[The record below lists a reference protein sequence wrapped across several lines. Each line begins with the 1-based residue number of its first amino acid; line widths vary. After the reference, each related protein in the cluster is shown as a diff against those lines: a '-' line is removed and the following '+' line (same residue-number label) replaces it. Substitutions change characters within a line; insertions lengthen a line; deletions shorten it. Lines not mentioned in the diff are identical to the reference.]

1 MGVKLFLRILV
12 TVISISHQQNQMAKM
27 RAEQERRMREQ
38 QARMEAEADKRK
50 GFSFTVSGQAAPLPI
65 VYGKNVLGG
74 IETAH
79 KVSNNYNSGSESS
92 ASKVLSQGLG
102 TSGSGSKNEFLHVQ
116 YALCHEGIEGVQWIK
131 VNGVDYND
139 SQSKF
144 QHRFRIYNDGG
155 TADPAAVANGF
166 PSTNTFTG
174 TANAS
179 ATYKLNRDD
188 YNYAGV
194 PSVEFLVK
202 GRKIKTIVRSGAG
215 TEADPYTYALSTAPS
230 YSNNPAYCLLDY
242 LMNANFGRGLPESE
256 IDLESFYDAA
266 RVCDTIVM
274 TQALIGGQVNGHKT
288 IHTVADYA
296 SLPGNLEDRT
306 YENEVWQTEDTENF
320 YQWQRTS
327 WAETSYDER
336 RDIPLYECNMV
347 INPEA
352 PIRDNIEQLLYTM
365 GLAELSWTTSGKY
378 KLSLKYPT
386 TQQEAEALVN
396 PAHVFNEDNILKD
409 EVKIAYTSASDR
421 FNQATISFVNEH
433 EDFKEDSIS
442 WPPLY
447 SSTYNT
453 YLAED
458 GNQPLKSS
466 ITSGGVT
473 DPYHA
478 QALCEQLVRRSR
490 TLKSISFRVDNS
502 GLTVEPGDFIK
513 VTIPQNNLTDQIV
526 RVEEIQVNS
535 DLSVKISGYTFD
547 HNVLA
552 WNIANDIAY
561 TEQPAYDFT
570 VDAPTNLV
578 YDEGSVNNDNKHV
591 IGNLTWTD
599 NNNGSAFSYD
609 ISYRVNG
616 ASDYIFLAN
625 TKYNQIELFNFEG
638 LANNDY
644 FDFKVQAKSPLGQL
658 SDPVEITNQ
667 FVQKAPNEIVSLQI
681 SEEQYITN
689 NASGLKNRLLLSW
702 VPDNTGVLA
711 YYYLVEYKRHSD
723 STYQTVGT
731 TNNPEISIPDVK
743 ADDFDFRITP
753 YSVYN
758 YVGDAFEVRQTII
771 GFSAAPASPTGFTGN
786 INEGQINL
794 TWDAPTEL
802 DVLYG
807 GHSEIKF
814 HLATDGTATW
824 DTASTVVSSLSGN
837 TTNKTVPTLTG
848 TFFIRFYDAGNRFS
862 ATPAQFISTFVD
874 ESFNFIQEYDQ
885 DAINYSGAKTNCT
898 YNSSTSTLDL
908 DANQELMVYEFNSV
922 VDLNEIVTVRVTPD
936 LKMLVTVAGVNVA
949 DYVNI
954 ATEPRFF
961 GPYADATAKIYIA
974 TTDDDPNGTPTWSD
988 WKFLLVSSYKARAMK
1003 FKLEIRTKDT
1013 NTAVSVTDLN
1023 VTIDKKDVIKTGT
1036 STSSTSADTTVT
1048 YPTAFYAGLSGT
1060 NAPRVG
1066 IQTVGGV
1073 AGDQV
1078 VISSRDHTG
1087 FVYSIYNSGS
1097 RVQRTIDYQAIGQ

>member
-1 MGVKLFLRILV
+1 MVAKLIFRIIA
-12 TVISISHQQNQMAKM
+12 TVASIAYQQSQMRKM
-27 RAEQERRMREQ
+27 RREQERMRAQ
-38 QARMEAEADKRK
+38 MAAEADKRK
-50 GFSFTVSGQAAPLPI
+50 GFVFTVSGQASPIPI
-65 VYGKNVLGG
+65 VYGKTVLGG

-79 KVSNNYNSGSESS
+79 KVSNNYVAGSEAS
-92 ASKVLSQGLG
+92 ASKILSQGLSS
-102 TSGSGSKNEFLHVQ
+102 SGSGSKNEFLHVQ

-139 SQSKF
+139 TQSKF

-155 TADPAAVANGF
+155 IADPAATANGF
-166 PSTNTFTG
+166 PSTNYFTG
-174 TANAS
+174 VANVS

-194 PSVEFLVK
+194 PGVEFLIK
-202 GRKIKTIVRSGAG
+202 GRKIKNIIRSGSG
-215 TEADPYTYALSTAPS
+215 TSSDPYTYALSS
-230 YSNNPAYCLLDY
+230 SSNYSNNPAYCLLDY
-242 LMNANFGRGLPESE
+242 LMNNNFGRGLSESE

-266 RVCDTIVM
+266 KVCDTIVM
-274 TQALIGGQVNGHKT
+274 TQALIGGQINGQKT

-306 YENEVWQTEDTENF
+306 YENEVWQTEDDDKF

-336 RDIPLYECNMV
+336 RDIPLYECNMAV
-347 INPEA
+347 NPENS
-352 PIRDNIEQLLYTM
+352 IRDNIQEILYTM
-365 GLAELSWTTSGKY
+365 GLAELTWTTLGKY
-378 KLSLKYPT
+378 KLSLEYPT
-386 TQQEAEALVN
+386 TQQETEALVN
-396 PAHVFNEDNILKD
+396 SSHIFNEDNIIKD
-409 EVKIAYTSASDR
+409 EVTIAYSNASDR
-421 FNQATISFVNEH
+421 FNQATVTFLNEH

-447 SSTYNT
+447 SSTYT
-453 YLAED
+453 QYLTED

-466 ITSGGVT
+466 IQAQGVT
-473 DPYHA
+473 TPYHA
-478 QALCEQLVRRSR
+478 QALAEQLIRRSR
-490 TLKSISFRVDNS
+490 TLKSISFRVDKT
-502 GLTVEPGDFIK
+502 GLSIEPGDFIR
-513 VTIPQNNLTDQIV
+513 VTLPQHNLSNQIV
-526 RVEEIQVNS
+526 RVESMEVNS
-535 DLSVKISGYTFD
+535 DLSVKLSGYTFD
-547 HNVLA
+547 HTVLA

-561 TEQPAYDFT
+561 TEQPTYDFT

-599 NNNGSAFSYD
+599 NNNGSSFSYD

-638 LANNDY
+638 LANNTH

-681 SEEQYITN
+681 NEEQYITN
-689 NASGLKNRLLLSW
+689 NASGLKNRLLLTW
-702 VPDNTGVLA
+702 TPDNTGVLA
-711 YYYLVEYKRHSD
+711 YYYLVEYKQNTESI
-723 STYQTVGT
+723 YQVVGT
-731 TNNPEISIPDVK
+731 TNNPEISIPDVR
-743 ADDFDFRITP
+743 AGVFDFRITP

-758 YVGDAFEVRQTII
+758 YVGDIFETQQTIV
-771 GFSAAPASPTGFTGN
+771 GFSADPASPTGFTGN

-794 TWDAPTEL
+794 TWDEPTDL

-814 HLATDGTATW
+814 HLSTDGTATW

-848 TFFIRFYDAGNRFS
+848 TFFIRFYDAFGNFS

-874 ESFNFIQEYDQ
+874 ESFNFISEYDQ
-885 DAINYSGAKTNCT
+885 DALNYSGAKTNCT
-898 YNSSTSTLDL
+898 YNSSTGTLDL
-908 DANQELMVYEFNSV
+908 DANQTSMTYEFNSV

-936 LKMLVTVAGVNVA
+936 LKMLVTNAGIDVA
-949 DYVNI
+949 DYVNV
-954 ATEPRFF
+954 ATEPRFV
-961 GPYADATAKIYIA
+961 GPFADATARIYIA
-974 TTDDDPNGTPTWSD
+974 TTDDDPSGTPTWSD

-1003 FKLEIRTKDT
+1003 FKLEVDTVDT

-1023 VTIDKKDVIKTGT
+1023 VTIDKKDIIKTGT

-1066 IQTVGGV
+1066 IQTIGGL

-1087 FVYSIYNSGS
+1087 FVYSIYNGGS

>member
-1 MGVKLFLRILV
+1 MVAKLIFRIIA
-12 TVISISHQQNQMAKM
+12 TVASIAYQQSQMRKM
-27 RAEQERRMREQ
+27 RREQERMRAQ
-38 QARMEAEADKRK
+38 MAAEADKRK
-50 GFSFTVSGQAAPLPI
+50 GFVFTVSGQASPIPI
-65 VYGKNVLGG
+65 VYGKTVLGG

-79 KVSNNYNSGSESS
+79 KVSNNYVAGSEAS
-92 ASKVLSQGLG
+92 ASKILSQGLSS
-102 TSGSGSKNEFLHVQ
+102 SGSGSKNEFLHVQ

-139 SQSKF
+139 TQSKF

-155 TADPAAVANGF
+155 IADPAATANGF
-166 PSTNTFTG
+166 PSTNYFTG
-174 TANAS
+174 VANVS

-194 PSVEFLVK
+194 PGVEFLIK
-202 GRKIKTIVRSGAG
+202 GRKIKNIIRSGSG
-215 TEADPYTYALSTAPS
+215 TSSDPYTYALSS
-230 YSNNPAYCLLDY
+230 SSNYSNNPAYCLLDY
-242 LMNANFGRGLPESE
+242 LMNNNFGRGLSESE

-266 RVCDTIVM
+266 KVCDTIVM
-274 TQALIGGQVNGHKT
+274 TQALIGGQINGQKT

-306 YENEVWQTEDTENF
+306 YENEVWQTEDDDKF

-336 RDIPLYECNMV
+336 RDIPLYECNMAV
-347 INPEA
+347 NPENS
-352 PIRDNIEQLLYTM
+352 IRDNIQEILYTM
-365 GLAELSWTTSGKY
+365 GLAELTWTTLGKY
-378 KLSLKYPT
+378 KLSLEYPT
-386 TQQEAEALVN
+386 TQQETEALVN
-396 PAHVFNEDNILKD
+396 SSHIFNEDNIIKD
-409 EVKIAYTSASDR
+409 EVTIAYSNASDR
-421 FNQATISFVNEH
+421 FNQATVTFLNEH

-447 SSTYNT
+447 SSTYT
-453 YLAED
+453 QYLTED

-466 ITSGGVT
+466 IQAQGVT
-473 DPYHA
+473 TPYHA
-478 QALCEQLVRRSR
+478 QALAEQLIRRSR
-490 TLKSISFRVDNS
+490 TLKSISFRVDKT
-502 GLTVEPGDFIK
+502 GLSIEPGDFIR
-513 VTIPQNNLTDQIV
+513 VTLPQHNLSNQIV
-526 RVEEIQVNS
+526 RVESMEVNS
-535 DLSVKISGYTFD
+535 DLSVKLSGYTFD
-547 HNVLA
+547 HTVLA

-561 TEQPAYDFT
+561 TEQPTYDFT

-599 NNNGSAFSYD
+599 NNNGSSFSYD

-638 LANNDY
+638 LANNTH

-681 SEEQYITN
+681 NEEQYITN
-689 NASGLKNRLLLSW
+689 NASGLKNRLLLTW
-702 VPDNTGVLA
+702 TPDNTGVLA
-711 YYYLVEYKRHSD
+711 YYYLVEYKQNTESI
-723 STYQTVGT
+723 YQVVGT
-731 TNNPEISIPDVK
+731 TNNPEISIPDVR
-743 ADDFDFRITP
+743 AGVFDFRITP

-758 YVGDAFEVRQTII
+758 YVGDIFETQQTIV
-771 GFSAAPASPTGFTGN
+771 GFSADPASPTGFTGN

-794 TWDAPTEL
+794 TWDEPTDL

-814 HLATDGTATW
+814 HLSTDGTATW

-848 TFFIRFYDAGNRFS
+848 TFFIRFYDAFGNFS

-874 ESFNFIQEYDQ
+874 ESFNFISEYDQ
-885 DAINYSGAKTNCT
+885 DALNYSGAKTNCT
-898 YNSSTSTLDL
+898 YNSSTGTLDL
-908 DANQELMVYEFNSV
+908 DANQTSMTYEFNSV

-936 LKMLVTVAGVNVA
+936 LKMLVTNAGVNVA

-954 ATEPRFF
+954 ATEPRFV
-961 GPYADATAKIYIA
+961 GPFADATARIYIA
-974 TTDDDPNGTPTWSD
+974 TTDDDPSGTPTWSD

-1003 FKLEIRTKDT
+1003 FKLEVDTVDT

-1023 VTIDKKDVIKTGT
+1023 VTIDKKDIIKTGT

-1066 IQTVGGV
+1066 IQTIGGV

-1087 FVYSIYNSGS
+1087 FVYSIYNGGS

>member
-1 MGVKLFLRILV
+1 MVAKLIFRIIA
-12 TVISISHQQNQMAKM
+12 TVASIAYQQSQMRKM
-27 RAEQERRMREQ
+27 RREQERMRAQ
-38 QARMEAEADKRK
+38 MAAEADKRK
-50 GFSFTVSGQAAPLPI
+50 GFVFTVSGQASPIPI
-65 VYGKNVLGG
+65 VYGKTVLGG

-79 KVSNNYNSGSESS
+79 KVSNNYVAGSEAS
-92 ASKVLSQGLG
+92 ASKILSQGLSS
-102 TSGSGSKNEFLHVQ
+102 SGSGSKNEFLHVQ

-139 SQSKF
+139 TQSKF

-155 TADPAAVANGF
+155 IADPAATANGF
-166 PSTNTFTG
+166 PSTNYFTG
-174 TANAS
+174 VANVS

-194 PSVEFLVK
+194 PGVEFLIK
-202 GRKIKTIVRSGAG
+202 GRKIKNIIRSGSG
-215 TEADPYTYALSTAPS
+215 TSSDPYTYALSS
-230 YSNNPAYCLLDY
+230 SSNYSNNPAYCLLDY
-242 LMNANFGRGLPESE
+242 LMNNNFGRGLSESE

-266 RVCDTIVM
+266 KVCDTIVM
-274 TQALIGGQVNGHKT
+274 TQALIGGQINGQKT

-306 YENEVWQTEDTENF
+306 YENEVWQTEDDDKF

-336 RDIPLYECNMV
+336 RDIPLYECNMAV
-347 INPEA
+347 NPENS
-352 PIRDNIEQLLYTM
+352 IRDNIQEILYTM
-365 GLAELSWTTSGKY
+365 GLAELTWTTLGKY
-378 KLSLKYPT
+378 KLSLEYPT
-386 TQQEAEALVN
+386 TQQETEALVN
-396 PAHVFNEDNILKD
+396 SSHIFNEDNIIKD
-409 EVKIAYTSASDR
+409 EVTIAYSNASDR
-421 FNQATISFVNEH
+421 FNQATVTFLNEH

-447 SSTYNT
+447 SSTYT
-453 YLAED
+453 QYLTED

-466 ITSGGVT
+466 IQAQGVT
-473 DPYHA
+473 TPYHA
-478 QALCEQLVRRSR
+478 QALAEQLIRRSR
-490 TLKSISFRVDNS
+490 TLKSISFRVDKT
-502 GLTVEPGDFIK
+502 GLSIEPGDFIR
-513 VTIPQNNLTDQIV
+513 VTLPQHNLSNQIV
-526 RVEEIQVNS
+526 RVESMEVNS
-535 DLSVKISGYTFD
+535 DLSVKLSGYTFD
-547 HNVLA
+547 HTVLA

-561 TEQPAYDFT
+561 TEQPTYDFT

-599 NNNGSAFSYD
+599 NNNGSSFSYD

-638 LANNDY
+638 LANNTH

-681 SEEQYITN
+681 NEEQYITN
-689 NASGLKNRLLLSW
+689 NASGLKNRLLLTW
-702 VPDNTGVLA
+702 TPDNTGVLA
-711 YYYLVEYKRHSD
+711 YYYLVEYKQNTESI
-723 STYQTVGT
+723 YQVVGT
-731 TNNPEISIPDVK
+731 TNNPEISIPDVR
-743 ADDFDFRITP
+743 AGVFDFRITP

-758 YVGDAFEVRQTII
+758 YVGDIFETQQTIV
-771 GFSAAPASPTGFTGN
+771 GFSADPASPTGFTGN

-794 TWDAPTEL
+794 TWDEPTDL

-814 HLATDGTATW
+814 HLSTDGTATW

-848 TFFIRFYDAGNRFS
+848 TFFIRFYDAFGNFS

-874 ESFNFIQEYDQ
+874 ESFNFISEYDQ
-885 DAINYSGAKTNCT
+885 DALNYSGAKTNCT
-898 YNSSTSTLDL
+898 YNSSTGTLDL
-908 DANQELMVYEFNSV
+908 DANQTSMTYEFNSV

-936 LKMLVTVAGVNVA
+936 LKMLVTNAGVNVA

-954 ATEPRFF
+954 ATEPRFV
-961 GPYADATAKIYIA
+961 GPFADATARIYIA
-974 TTDDDPNGTPTWSD
+974 TTDDDPSGTPTWSD

-1003 FKLEIRTKDT
+1003 FKLEVDTVDT

-1023 VTIDKKDVIKTGT
+1023 VTIDKKDIIKTGT

-1066 IQTVGGV
+1066 IQTIGGL

-1087 FVYSIYNSGS
+1087 FVYSIYNGGS